1 MDVNVLFEV
10 SFGAHRLIKKGFTP
24 PMNCPHCG
32 TPRFADSRI
41 RLRDIPRLF
50 LLQVPVRCLLCRER
64 FSISMSMAS
73 RMRQNMNVAG
83 EKHLQNSR

>member
-1 MDVNVLFEV
+1 MDADVPLYEI
-10 SFGAHRLIKKGFTP
+10 SGAWAYKERIPP

-41 RLRDIPRLF
+41 RLGDIPRLF

-64 FSISMSMAS
+64 FSIGMSLAS
-73 RMRQNMNVAG
+73 RMRQNNNVAG